1 VGSVQLTRTSFKQHT
16 VASRNNRNMNAILE
30 ARSDPELS
38 PRQLRSVMAE
48 LVTALSRTLNGERPT
63 MH

>member
-1 VGSVQLTRTSFKQHT
+1 
-16 VASRNNRNMNAILE
+16 MNAILE